1 MPAGQAYAVELKGI
15 GRPDYTP
22 TVAAS
27 KPSVV
32 ANQEKWSLLITRRAV
47 DPEGALPPGSETIV
61 IPAATL
67 GNINGW
73 QLNMG
78 GGVITCNVSG
88 IQKVVMCH
96 TPGIIGDFLYDM
108 RGDIIFGPLSSTI
121 INPDE
126 DCMIILYNNEP
137 IGGPSHDFSVSLV
150 GVLEKVA

>member
-1 MPAGQAYAVELKGI
+1 MPETWPVTARGI

-22 TVAAS
+22 AVAAS
-27 KPSVV
+27 KPAVV
-32 ANQEKWSLLITRRAV
+32 PNQKKWSLLITRRVV
-47 DPEGALPPGSETIV
+47 DPEGALEPGVETIV

-67 GNINGW
+67 GNVDGW

-96 TPGIIGDFLYDM
+96 TPGIIGDYLYDM

-126 DCMIILYNNEP
+126 DMTIHLYNLDTE
-137 IGGPSHDFSVSLV
+137 DRDVSVSLV
-150 GVLEKVA
+150 GVLEKVE